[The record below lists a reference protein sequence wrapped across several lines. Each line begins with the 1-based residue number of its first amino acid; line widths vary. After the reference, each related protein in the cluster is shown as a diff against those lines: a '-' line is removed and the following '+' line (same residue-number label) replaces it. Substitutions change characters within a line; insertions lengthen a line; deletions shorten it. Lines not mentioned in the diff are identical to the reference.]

1 MMDEGSIVD
10 VSDPAAQA
18 GLAQIRRADPR
29 FDLNEFM
36 QGARA
41 AFAMI
46 VEAFAQGDKDT
57 LRPLLAG
64 SVYTNFAHAIDERQA
79 AGNSLQTELVGI
91 LQTEPVGA
99 ALDGRIVRLTV
110 RFQSEQ
116 AHTLRDASG
125 AVVPEGTHPP
135 EEVVDIWTFERDLD
149 SRDPNWALVE
159 TRAPE

>member
-1 MMDEGSIVD
+1 
-10 VSDPAAQA
+10 
-18 GLAQIRRADPR
+18 
-29 FDLNEFM
+29 M

-116 AHTLRDASG
+116 AQYAARRERGRRPRGHASAGGGRGHLDLRARPG
-125 AVVPEGTHPP
+125 LA
-135 EEVVDIWTFERDLD
+135 
-149 SRDPNWALVE
+149 
-159 TRAPE
+159 